1 VQVDETELPIPAS
14 KNFRIALDT
23 NIWVSFTIGKRMGF
37 LKDVLTKHE
46 FQVFICPEI
55 VDEYLRVVRDDR
67 IKKYISNQRI
77 SDTLNLIESFTQSRE
92 VKSAT
97 KISRDPNDDF
107 LLAFCH
113 ENNLDYLITG
123 DKDLLVLKK
132 YHSTQIVTF
141 TEFTDIIS

>member
-1 VQVDETELPIPAS
+1 MFETEGPVPAP
-14 KNFRIALDT
+14 NNIQIAFDT
-23 NIWVSFTIGKRMGF
+23 NIWVSFTIGKRMNF
-37 LKDVLTKHE
+37 LKEILTKQK
-46 FQVFICPEI
+46 FRIFICPEI
-55 VDEYLRVVRDDR
+55 VNEYLRVVRNER
-67 IKKYISNQRI
+67 IMKYISTQRI
-77 SDTLNLIESFTQSRE
+77 FDTINLIESFTQSRE

>member
-1 VQVDETELPIPAS
+1 VQMLEREKPGTSPENS
-14 KNFRIALDT
+14 QIAFDT
-23 NIWVSFTIGKRMGF
+23 NIWVSFTIGKRLDF
-37 LKDVLTKHE
+37 LKVILTKHN

-55 VDEYLRVVRDDR
+55 VNEYLRVVRDDR

-77 SDTLNLIESFTQSRE
+77 SDTLNLIETFTHTRP
-92 VKSAT
+92 VKSTT
-97 KISRDPNDDF
+97 KLSRDPNDDF